1 MKTQNRKSWNISRA
15 SANVVRLSR
24 KERREKMKQY
34 RRGLIS
40 QEELIRCGIDCKG
53 FDFLYS
59 QFRLGGLSRVES
71 CYNALFIRVLHRFDQ
86 SEKKISRELKNTYSH
101 PNGWY
106 KDSFYTWRNNLWS
119 HILTFLQRFP
129 VFYRNVCEFFVAL
142 PDTLRSSHDRHV
154 VHMDNSFR
162 SFVSF
167 CRGLSRFG
175 RILVPLAVSTLLLY
189 PVHAKLE
196 RTVALDI
203 YVNGDYVGTVS
214 NGDVLVNTQHMLEKN
229 LSASIG
235 DTFRF
240 TDDITYHFTHEKDAS
255 YLSESEVYSALYG
268 AAKQHIRSGY
278 GLYVDDVLIV
288 ASENKAALEKAVDDI
303 KDYYKKQTEFYAEGE
318 DIRVRYANTITILS
332 RDFSVDQLS
341 DETEIRKLLGLKP
354 IENERANP
362 KDAIYTLYYETLKSR
377 ADEQKLKLTGG
388 KQNLT
393 GVATFAG
400 VDDETDVLSSNESVG
415 LGQTVDVTLDYVIT
429 KPETVEEAL
438 PFETA
443 YVESDEYR
451 LGIQK
456 VMAQGKDGYRRAVYD
471 VSYRGGE
478 EIGRERIDEEVL
490 IPSEDRIVYVGTR
503 EPTEEEL
510 ATMATGTFIIP
521 YDNYLSSAYGI
532 RTISDFGSKDFHPAW
547 DIPGPYGNDVAASD
561 GGIVTSVGYTSGYGL
576 HVIVDH
582 ENGYETLYAHLSKSK
597 VKVGQRVAQ
606 GDCIAAMG
614 SSGRVTGVHVHFEIR
629 KDGATVDPADFLG
642 EVEVKY

>member
-1 MKTQNRKSWNISRA
+1 MGTQNRKPWDRPCIKSGK
-15 SANVVRLSR
+15 LSR
-24 KERREKMKQY
+24 KQRREKMKQY
-34 RRGLIS
+34 RHGLIS

-59 QFRLGGLSRVES
+59 QFRLGGLSRIES
-71 CYNALFIRVLHRFDQ
+71 WYNTVFIRVLHRFDE
-86 SEKKISRELKNTYSH
+86 SEKKISHELKNTYSH

-106 KDSFYTWRNNLWS
+106 QDSFYTWRNNLWS

-129 VFYRNVCEFFVAL
+129 VLYRKTCEFFRAL
-142 PDTLRSSHDRHV
+142 PDTLRRSHHRHV

-162 SFVSF
+162 VFVSF
-167 CRGLSRFG
+167 CRGLSRLG
-175 RILVPLAVSTLLLY
+175 RLLIPIVVSIPLLY
-189 PVHAKLE
+189 VVHAKLDQ
-196 RTVALDI
+196 TVALDI
-203 YVNGDYVGTVS
+203 YVNGDYVGVVN
-214 NGDVLVNTQHMLEKN
+214 NGDVLVKAQRMLEKN
-229 LSASIG
+229 LSAAMG

-240 TDDITYHFTHEKDAS
+240 TDDITYHFTHEKNAS

-278 GLYVDDVLIV
+278 GLYIDDVLIV

-303 KDYYKKQTEFYAEGE
+303 KEYYKKQTEFYAQGD
-318 DIRVRYANTITILS
+318 DIRVSYANTITILS
-332 RDFSVDQLS
+332 RDFSVDQLA
-341 DETEIRKLLGLKP
+341 DETAIRKLLGLKP
-354 IENERANP
+354 IESERANP
-362 KDAIYTLYYETLKSR
+362 KDAIYAIYYETVKSR
-377 ADEQKLKLTGG
+377 ADEWSMRLSGG
-388 KQNLT
+388 QQSLT
-393 GVATFAG
+393 GVATLAG
-400 VDDETDVLSSNESVG
+400 VDDETDVSSATEYAG

-429 KPETVEEAL
+429 KPETVEEEM
-438 PFETA
+438 PCETV

-451 LGIQK
+451 MGVQK
-456 VMAQGKDGYRRAVYD
+456 VLSEGKDGYRRAVYD

-478 EIGRERIDEEVL
+478 EISRERVSEEILV
-490 IPSEDRIVYVGTR
+490 PSENRVICLGTR

-547 DIPGPYGNDVAASD
+547 DIPGPYGSNIVASD
-561 GGIVTSVGYTSGYGL
+561 GGVVTSVGYTSGYGL
-576 HVIVDH
+576 HVIIDH

-642 EVEVKY
+642 KREVKY